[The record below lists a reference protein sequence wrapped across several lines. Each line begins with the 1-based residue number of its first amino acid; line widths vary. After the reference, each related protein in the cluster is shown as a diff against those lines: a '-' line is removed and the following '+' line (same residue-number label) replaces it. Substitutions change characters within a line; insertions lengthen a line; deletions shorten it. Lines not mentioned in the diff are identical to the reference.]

1 MGGRILTGSA
11 LLRCNIFSRQ
21 IVSAQNYLYSQKLL
35 SWHSSWESALLPV
48 TPGFSSF
55 ISSRCEGQS
64 MLSVLTEFNMEQMT
78 YHGLMS
84 AKIQIQQSQT
94 LLLRAEPRC
103 ISCHSCRA
111 SFNSLI
117 YCITESIA
125 LKQPSPSE
133 ASSGCEQ
140 QRIPP
145 HGKYTAGCSSPLD
158 STVRLLA
165 PEQHPPVPL
174 DPFLLYVPGV
184 PRHTE
189 PVPLSGTV
197 PLQPG
202 GK

>member
-1 MGGRILTGSA
+1 M
-11 LLRCNIFSRQ
+11 
-21 IVSAQNYLYSQKLL
+21 
-35 SWHSSWESALLPV
+35 LPV
-48 TPGFSSF
+48 TPGCSRF

-64 MLSVLTEFNMEQMT
+64 TLGVLTEFNTEQMT

-94 LLLRAEPRC
+94 LLLRAELRG
-103 ISCHSCRA
+103 ISCHSRRA
-111 SFNSLI
+111 SSKSLT

-125 LKQPSPSE
+125 LKQASPSE

-145 HGKYTAGCSSPLD
+145 HGKYTTGCSSPLD
-158 STVRLLA
+158 CPVRPLA

-174 DPFLLYVPGV
+174 DPFLLYVPVV

-189 PVPLSGTV
+189 PVPLAGTG